1 MREFLSINIDSKNMH
16 HAYLFAGA
24 HTVADEISEFLKSL
38 YEGQKENI
46 DISIEKHHSFTV
58 DESRLLK
65 AMHTEK
71 GNDGK
76 RFFVISAEFF
86 TREAENA
93 LLKAVEE
100 PPLGV
105 HFFFV
110 TPRPWLL
117 VPTLRSRMQFIKS
130 EDDVTISKED
140 LKKAESFLK
149 ALKGERI
156 KIIGEIIKNH
166 EDDENSAPLRNE
178 AMYLLSALEFVLYKK
193 NKDTNAKD
201 NKTPF
206 SKEEQLAFDSI
217 YKSRDL

>member
-1 MREFLSINIDSKNMH
+1 
-16 HAYLFAGA
+16 
-24 HTVADEISEFLKSL
+24 
-38 YEGQKENI
+38 
-46 DISIEKHHSFTV
+46 
-58 DESRLLK
+58 
-65 AMHTEK
+65 
-71 GNDGK
+71 
-76 RFFVISAEFF
+76 
-86 TREAENA
+86 
-93 LLKAVEE
+93 
-100 PPLGV
+100 
-105 HFFFV
+105 
-110 TPRPWLL
+110 
-117 VPTLRSRMQFIKS
+117 MQFIKS

-217 YKSRDL
+217 YKSRDFLSDQGTSAKTLLEYIALIL